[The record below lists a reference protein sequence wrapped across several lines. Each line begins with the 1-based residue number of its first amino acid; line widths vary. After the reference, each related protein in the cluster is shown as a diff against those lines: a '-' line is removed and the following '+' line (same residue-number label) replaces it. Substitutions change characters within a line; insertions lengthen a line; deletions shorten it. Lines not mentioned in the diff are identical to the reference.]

1 MCFVPEVYAA
11 TVCSGLPYS
20 RAIMA
25 GGNARGMQH
34 VSMCAPGSRQPGE
47 QHRGMLPAHVAQVSR
62 VVAHDRKFLART
74 VIWIHQDALML

>member
-1 MCFVPEVYAA
+1 MNSMCFVPEVYAA

-34 VSMCAPGSRQPGE
+34 VCTGHPGE

-62 VVAHDRKFLART
+62 VVAHDRNMILART
-74 VIWIHQDALML
+74 VICRYTKMP

>member
-1 MCFVPEVYAA
+1 MNSMCFVPEVYAA

-34 VSMCAPGSRQPGE
+34 VCTGH
-47 QHRGMLPAHVAQVSR
+47 HRGMLPAHVAQVSR
-62 VVAHDRKFLART
+62 VVAHDRKFLPGQSYADTPRCPN
-74 VIWIHQDALML
+74 